1 MKDDW
6 LERFK
11 TIIIEG
17 PIGAGKTS
25 LTNKIANKYS
35 LTSLLEAADE
45 NPFLKNFYLDSKKFA
60 FPTQLYFLFQR
71 LEQIKKYSQRDLFAE
86 NIISDFMLQK
96 DPIFASLTLNDDELS
111 LYQKIYRSQT
121 LQSPLPDLVI
131 YLQASPEQ
139 LFQRVQKRGNPI
151 EMNISLDYLQKLCSA
166 YNKFFYQYT
175 VSPLLVVNTASF
187 NPIDNDKDF
196 DSFIY
201 QISTLRGRRNFFNS
215 TK

>member
-1 MKDDW
+1 
-6 LERFK
+6 
-11 TIIIEG
+11 
-17 PIGAGKTS
+17 
-25 LTNKIANKYS
+25 
-35 LTSLLEAADE
+35 
-45 NPFLKNFYLDSKKFA
+45 
-60 FPTQLYFLFQR
+60 
-71 LEQIKKYSQRDLFAE
+71 
-86 NIISDFMLQK
+86 MLQK

-111 LYQKIYRSQT
+111 LYQKIYRSQIS
-121 LQSPLPDLVI
+121 QSPLPDLVI